1 MKIDKTKLKTTQVST
16 MKILAFALLTALI
29 AAIVAKHVHVPFINS
44 TGLTVNEVPYE
55 TRVYWMKQAEE
66 VLYKYSGPW

>member
-1 MKIDKTKLKTTQVST
+1 MKPRESDSKASQFST
-16 MKILAFALLTALI
+16 MKILAFALLTALV

-44 TGLTVNEVPYE
+44 TGLTVNDVPYE
-55 TRVYWMKQAEE
+55 TRLYWMKQAEE